1 MTRSAAN
8 AERQPRRGKVV
19 GRADDFGA
27 GWPEFGT
34 ASISPRA
41 DVGLGREFE
50 KQSLTR
56 LTGEAWEEI
65 TKMQRDSQGHYPQGS
80 VLAEGNLQKAA
91 RAKVSGVHEDLP
103 AGLPGGRSLPVGLR
117 RVSSPVWFSVPSL
130 GSSVPPASVVPATSL
145 VRCGAEGRDLRARGA
160 ETPASR
166 VAHRAPGAGGAG
178 LRAHAQRPYGSP
190 EGGEGGA
197 TQVSPGGGGGDDGYA
212 ASAGTMYPL

>member
-1 MTRSAAN
+1 MLVVKMSELSKPKEDLQDPGKAQGWVEAQLLG
-8 AERQPRRGKVV
+8 AEQ
-19 GRADDFGA
+19 
-27 GWPEFGT
+27 
-34 ASISPRA
+34 
-41 DVGLGREFE
+41 
-50 KQSLTR
+50 
-56 LTGEAWEEI
+56 GEAPP
-65 TKMQRDSQGHYPQGS
+65 DLASYPPASSSSPGEALPQEA
-80 VLAEGNLQKAA
+80 LNEMMANLMKFLLL
-91 RAKVSGVHEDLP
+91 K
-103 AGLPGGRSLPVGLR
+103 
-117 RVSSPVWFSVPSL
+117 VSSPVWFSVPSL